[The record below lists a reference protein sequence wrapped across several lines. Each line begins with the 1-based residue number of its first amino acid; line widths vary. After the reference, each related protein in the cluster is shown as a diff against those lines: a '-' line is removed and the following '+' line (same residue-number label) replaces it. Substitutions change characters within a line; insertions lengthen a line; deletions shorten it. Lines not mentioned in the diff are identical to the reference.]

1 MTIANPIMYKCMH
14 YNMYKPCIWWR
25 AQAEI
30 YAYIAAYPLD
40 RDQRYIR
47 KYVIGRII
55 IIIMIWTNTGL

>member
-1 MTIANPIMYKCMH
+1 M
-14 YNMYKPCIWWR
+14 
-25 AQAEI
+25 

-55 IIIMIWTNTGL
+55 IIIMIWMNTGL